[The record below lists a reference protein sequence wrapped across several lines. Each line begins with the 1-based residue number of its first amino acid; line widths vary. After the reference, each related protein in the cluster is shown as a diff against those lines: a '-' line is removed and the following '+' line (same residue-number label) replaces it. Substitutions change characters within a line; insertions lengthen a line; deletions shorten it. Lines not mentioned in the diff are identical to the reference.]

1 MAFKLIFNEKE
12 FIEIS
17 ETESKKLVNNTVN
30 SLNKTGRL
38 GRTKLIQKLSDD
50 FNVPKNIFR
59 KKVVLLRASK
69 GKPEIT
75 IKLFAPKGIPISL
88 LKPKQKR
95 IFTSK
100 GKRYQI
106 SYIFKGQTIT
116 SDTAFFGNYNSSNK
130 NIYERKG
137 QKRLPITVART
148 PLFKEA
154 ELISTTQSFL
164 HPVLT
169 DSFKQFFEASF
180 K

>member
-1 MAFKLIFNEKE
+1 MAFKLIFNEKD
-12 FIEIS
+12 FLEIS
-17 ETESKKLVNNTVN
+17 ETQSKKLLSNTIN
-30 SLNKTGRL
+30 SLNKTGRF
-38 GRTKLIQKLSDD
+38 GRTQLIQKLSDD

-69 GKPEIT
+69 GRPEIT
-75 IKLFAPKGIPISL
+75 IKLFAPKGIPIAL

-95 IFTSK
+95 ILTSK
-100 GKRYQI
+100 GKRFQV

-116 SDTAFFGNYNSSNK
+116 SDTAFFGNYNSRNK
-130 NIYERKG
+130 NVYERKG

-154 ELISTTQSFL
+154 ELISTTKSYL
-164 HPVLT
+164 HPILT
-169 DSFKQFFEASF
+169 DSFKQFFEDSF